1 MMNREASQRLTRA
14 AVMSHPVPHGVSIQP
29 QSFGMDGEVAV
40 LRIAGEHTL
49 QQTVD
54 AVTAALLRAREQ
66 GAGKLLVDITAISG
80 FDPPTLAARYE
91 CIGEWAEA
99 GRGHL
104 RIAMVV
110 RPEFLDPDR
119 FCVIRAGN
127 LGLAYNLF
135 DNEARARAWLRG

>member
-1 MMNREASQRLTRA
+1 MN
-14 AVMSHPVPHGVSIQP
+14 HPIPHQGVEIQP
-29 QSFGMDGEVAV
+29 QSFAMDGELAV

-66 GAGKLLVDITAISG
+66 STDKLLVDITGISG
-80 FDPPTLAARYE
+80 FDPPTLGARHE
-91 CIGEWAEA
+91 FVAKWAEA

-119 FCVIRAGN
+119 FCVIRAAN

-135 DNEARARAWLRG
+135 DNEARARAWLRA